1 MRVML
6 RYIFATALLSSTA
19 FAGPADVIDAQAR
32 QTAGQSWRISA
43 TIRHADT
50 GWDHYANGFEVL
62 APDGTL
68 LATRVLH
75 HPHVN
80 EQPFTRSVSVDIPKG
95 VTYISVRAIDSVH
108 GSGGAQVRV
117 DLQGPSS

>member
-1 MRVML
+1 MRLM
-6 RYIFATALLSSTA
+6 IGFASVLTLLAGSAL
-19 FAGPADVIDAQAR
+19 AGPAEVIEAQAT
-32 QTAGQSWRISA
+32 QTRDQSWRISA
-43 TIRHADT
+43 TIKHADT

-80 EQPFTRSVSVDIPKG
+80 EQPFTRSVSVAIPKG
-95 VTYISVRAIDSVH
+95 VSYVSIRAIDSVH
-108 GSGGAQVRV
+108 GSKGAQVRV
-117 DLQGPSS
+117 DLKGPSL